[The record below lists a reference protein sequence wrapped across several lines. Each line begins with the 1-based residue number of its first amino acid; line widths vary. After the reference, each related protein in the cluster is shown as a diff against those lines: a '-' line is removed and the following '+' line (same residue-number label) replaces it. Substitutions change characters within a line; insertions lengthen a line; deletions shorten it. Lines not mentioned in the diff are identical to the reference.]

1 MKWFK
6 QSHHALIQSNEMLE
20 DNGQLTGLTLKFQK
34 ALYLRSPIHTI
45 LGARVSNL
53 STMTIEMMIG

>member
-20 DNGQLTGLTLKFQK
+20 DNGQLTGLTLKFQET
-34 ALYLRSPIHTI
+34 LDLRFPIHT
-45 LGARVSNL
+45 LLAARVSNL
-53 STMTIEMMIG
+53 STMTIEEMIS